1 MSHFEKF
8 YLETNEF
15 SGCEGMG
22 VGIQTKRGMRW
33 VFQDFFDAAGSSFM
47 ISGSMIPTRQGV
59 LDFLH
64 FDGDDNQEVCA
75 IGG

>member
-1 MSHFEKF
+1 LAKTQAEDRGGDDRCFSIENEKMSHFEKF

-47 ISGSMIPTRQGV
+47 IS
-59 LDFLH
+59 
-64 FDGDDNQEVCA
+64 EVQ
-75 IGG
+75 